1 MQVEWSLQAQKDLAD
16 TLRYI
21 VDEFGLKKAVQ
32 VNAQV
37 LDTTDSLSR
46 FPLLGRKIFTDRET
60 GVEYRSLSMKY
71 SRVIYI
77 IEGDILK
84 IILVWNNR
92 RDLKQLRLILTSNV
106 IE

>member
-1 MQVEWSLQAQKDLAD
+1 MQIEWSLQAQKDLAD

-21 VDEFGLKKAVQ
+21 VGEFGLKKAIQ
-32 VNAQV
+32 VNTQV
-37 LDTTDSLSR
+37 LDAAESLSR
-46 FPLLGRKIFTDRET
+46 FPLLGRKIFTDQET
-60 GVEYRSLSMKY
+60 GINYRSLSMKY

-92 RDLKQLRLILTSNV
+92 RDLKQLRSILSGNIV
-106 IE
+106 